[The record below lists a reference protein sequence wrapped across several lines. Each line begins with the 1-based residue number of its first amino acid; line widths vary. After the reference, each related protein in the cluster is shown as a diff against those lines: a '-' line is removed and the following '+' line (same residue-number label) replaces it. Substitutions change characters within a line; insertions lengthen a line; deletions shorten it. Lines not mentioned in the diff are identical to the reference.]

1 MPAKSVVVL
10 PNSGEA
16 TPRGF
21 EPLRAEPNG
30 FPVHLLDHSDTVS
43 CHFGLKTPN
52 PMHIFAHMAA
62 IAQLGERQTE
72 DLKVPGSIPG
82 LGSLFPVCF
91 SWGRAINW
99 LP

>member
-1 MPAKSVVVL
+1 MPAKSGVVL
-10 PNSGEA
+10 PNTGKA

-21 EPLRAEPNG
+21 EPPQAEPSG
-30 FPVHLLDHSDTVS
+30 FPVHLLVRSDTMS
-43 CHFGLKTPN
+43 YHFGLKTPN